1 MTTVSKSLKKSRKH
15 HRASDRRPMQ
25 RRQANE
31 VSLAMYRSM
40 KWATIGLAAA
50 LFLAPFVTGYAGAP
64 AALWTSLIMAVVI
77 GALGYRMQYRWAVVA
92 GAAVIAAPWL
102 LGFSGVTAALASC
115 LLLGAAVVVVAGYAS
130 LLVSDAK
137 QPPAL
142 PHLDLKP

>member
-1 MTTVSKSLKKSRKH
+1 
-15 HRASDRRPMQ
+15 
-25 RRQANE
+25 
-31 VSLAMYRSM
+31 MYRSM

-102 LGFSGVTAALASC
+102 LG
-115 LLLGAAVVVVAGYAS
+115 AAVVVLDGYAS
-130 LLVSDAK
+130 LLVPDAK
-137 QPPAL
+137 EPPAL